1 MWSMGEL
8 QVYEI
13 YCRSQVVEA
22 LSNYRNFNCGDL
34 EISLVVIRLG
44 VTGLKKTG
52 LVNHLDLFEGM
63 GERVV

>member
-1 MWSMGEL
+1 M
-8 QVYEI
+8 YEI

-22 LSNYRNFNCGDL
+22 LSNYKNVNCGDL
-34 EISLVVIRLG
+34 EVLLVVIRLG

-52 LVNHLDLFEGM
+52 LVYHLDLFEGM